1 MKKKKKK
8 KHFIKPPTDAQKEEL
23 ALGNRLPALHRLY
36 EELQAQASPLTT
48 PK

>member
-8 KHFIKPPTDAQKEEL
+8 KYFIKPPTDAQKEEL

-36 EELQAQASPLTT
+36 EELQSQTTPLTT
-48 PK
+48 SK